1 MLPKYS
7 SIAQAFLSH
16 IPYSPKNLSPPI
28 QTLHPSTMGFRC
40 AYSLDGQGHDF
51 TSSYAKKY
59 AKASKKTTTDP
70 VAIPVPTKR
79 PQFTRCAYSLDSQG
93 HDLSSSYPK
102 EYSTTS
108 SSTSTMSSN
117 NSGGAMLG
125 DDGEWRAVYDLGQR
139 PIQHEKHHSETSSS
153 LLEQKSHQSV

>member
-1 MLPKYS
+1 
-7 SIAQAFLSH
+7 
-16 IPYSPKNLSPPI
+16 
-28 QTLHPSTMGFRC
+28 MGFRC

-59 AKASKKTTTDP
+59 LKNSAP

-93 HDLSSSYPK
+93 HDLSSSYPR
-102 EYSTTS
+102 EYSNSTS
-108 SSTSTMSSN
+108 STPSTLSRN

-139 PIQHEKHHSETSSS
+139 PILHEKHRSETSSS

>member
-1 MLPKYS
+1 
-7 SIAQAFLSH
+7 
-16 IPYSPKNLSPPI
+16 
-28 QTLHPSTMGFRC
+28 MGFRC

-59 AKASKKTTTDP
+59 LKNSDS
-70 VAIPVPTKR
+70 VAILIPTKR
-79 PQFTRCAYSLDSQG
+79 PNFTRCAYSLDSQG

-108 SSTSTMSSN
+108 STPSTLSRN
-117 NSGGAMLG
+117 NSGSAMLG

-139 PIQHEKHHSETSSS
+139 PILHEKHHSETSSS
-153 LLEQKSHQSV
+153 LLEQMSQQSV